1 MSSLCIQGYMEE
13 SADQCDMEKLATS
26 KKCIFAVRA
35 KAASCCTQYCSVPI
49 GFTMLCQKFIS
60 KKETSMKLRVKSGI
74 FFTAVIL
81 GAFICLTGCAT
92 TGMERAAKTTD
103 SMQQVEGD
111 YIKASE
117 QIDVTRASLEN
128 LIKPSQSDLR
138 KNYDTYAED
147 VEKMEKL
154 GKQLDSHSEKMRAR
168 GNEYFAEWENSYT
181 NPEIRELSE
190 RRRLEMREIYAKVPE
205 ASIGVRGALKS
216 YLTDIKEIQM
226 YLSYD
231 LTPEGIEAIRPT
243 AQKAVLDGNNVKVA
257 VKPILAAIDLVK
269 TEMPQGN

>member
-1 MSSLCIQGYMEE
+1 
-13 SADQCDMEKLATS
+13 
-26 KKCIFAVRA
+26 
-35 KAASCCTQYCSVPI
+35 
-49 GFTMLCQKFIS
+49 
-60 KKETSMKLRVKSGI
+60 MKLRVKSGI
-74 FFTAVIL
+74 FFTVVIL
-81 GAFICLTGCAT
+81 GAFTCLTGCAT
-92 TGMERAAKTTD
+92 TGMDRAAKTTD
-103 SMQQVEGD
+103 SMQKVEGD
-111 YIKASE
+111 YLKASA
-117 QIDVTRASLEN
+117 QIDVTRVSLEN
-128 LIKPSQSDLR
+128 LIKPVQSDLR
-138 KNYDTYAED
+138 KNYDAYAED

-205 ASIGVRGALKS
+205 ASVGVRGALKS
-216 YLTDIKEIQM
+216 YLTDIKEIQL

-243 AQKAVLDGNNVKVA
+243 AQKAVLDGDSLKEA
-257 VKPILAAIDLVK
+257 VKPILAAIDLVT